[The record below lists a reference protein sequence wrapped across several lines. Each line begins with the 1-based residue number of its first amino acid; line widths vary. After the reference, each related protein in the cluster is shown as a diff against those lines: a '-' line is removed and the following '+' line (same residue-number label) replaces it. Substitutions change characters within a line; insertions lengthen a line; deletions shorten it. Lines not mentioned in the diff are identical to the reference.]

1 MDTPETAQNG
11 SDRLTEVIRGI
22 TEPRLRTP
30 EQDLPSKGPEFIE
43 FCKRI
48 DYPLLPWQ
56 EYLAMEMLKYK
67 SDGRWAHAEV
77 GVVVARQQGKS
88 TFMALLIIWKMY
100 ELGEK
105 LQVATA
111 HKLTTSA
118 EIFFKIDQ
126 IIQSTPEL
134 LEGFFKKYESKGSQ
148 EIRLKNGNR
157 YLVRANNS
165 AARGIAAVDTIHMD
179 EIREYEDMDV
189 WSSMRYTQMSS
200 KNPQV
205 IVYSNAGHQHSIVL
219 NKLRERAMGAM
230 AGSGDPIGWFE
241 WSAPPE
247 TPVDDSPAFWA
258 GAAQSNPSL
267 GFTVHP
273 DNLRAV
279 LNDDES
285 IVRTEV
291 LCQWVSVINP
301 AINPAAWQAC
311 ATENVKLDPETLTW
325 MAMDISPDRKHAALV
340 AAQRVDEKF
349 RVVLLAT
356 FSNPVNIDDKQMANQ
371 VGEWV
376 RKYPVETVAYSRQT
390 SGAVAARLAP
400 AGISITSIDGAVYGQ
415 ACDEMLSAITSG
427 RLIHG
432 SQSELNQQ
440 VLSAV
445 KLPFKDGGWYLGRK
459 ASNAVITACV
469 SMAMVCHFATR
480 PETEVDIVI
489 G

>member
-1 MDTPETAQNG
+1 MNIPEHAQNG
-11 SDRLTEVIRGI
+11 SDRLTEPLRGI

-30 EQDLPSKGPEFIE
+30 DLGFPSKGQEFID

-56 EYLAMEMLKYK
+56 EYLAMAMLQYK
-67 SDGRWAHAEV
+67 PDNRWAHQEV

-88 TFMALLIIWKMY
+88 TFMSLLIIWKMY

-165 AARGIAAVDTIHMD
+165 AARGIAAVDSIHMD
-179 EIREYEDMDV
+179 EIREYESLEV

-200 KNPQV
+200 LNPQV

-219 NKLRERAMGAM
+219 NKLRDRAIACIG
-230 AGSGDPIGWFE
+230 GVSDPIAWFE
-241 WSAPPE
+241 WSAPPD
-247 TPVDDSPAFWA
+247 TPVNDSPEFWA

-267 GFTVHP
+267 GYTVHP

-279 LNDDES
+279 LNDEET

-291 LCQWVSVINP
+291 LCQWVNVINP
-301 AINPAAWQAC
+301 AIPPLAWSSCFNQDA
-311 ATENVKLDPETLTW
+311 KLDRNETTW
-325 MAMDISPDRKHAALV
+325 MAMDISPDRKHGALLG
-340 AAQRVDEKF
+340 AQQNGDKF
-349 RVVLLAT
+349 TVMLLAT
-356 FSNPVNIDDKQMANQ
+356 FSNPVNIDDRQMAN
-371 VGEWV
+371 EIADWV
-376 RKYPVETVAYSRQT
+376 RKYPTETVAYSRQT
-390 SGAVAARLAP
+390 TGAVAARLAP
-400 AGISITSIDGAVYGQ
+400 AGISTTPIDGALYGQ
-415 ACDEMLSAITSG
+415 SCDEMLSAITSN
-427 RLIHG
+427 RLLH
-432 SQSELNQQ
+432 SNQAELNQQ

-445 KLPFKDGGWYLGRK
+445 KLPYKDGGWYLGRK
-459 ASNAVITACV
+459 ASSAPICATVA
-469 SMAMVCHFATR
+469 MAMVSHFATR
-480 PETEVDIVI
+480 PETELDVFSE
-489 G
+489 